1 MQKTVKTCNQRW
13 PVRQYFSVFCVIT
26 QLVESTENQ
35 AVSAHLCPV
44 LSLYL
49 LLRLKGVG
57 QSVNT
62 YEEYNYGIFFLKI
75 DFFF

>member
-1 MQKTVKTCNQRW
+1 M
-13 PVRQYFSVFCVIT
+13 IT

-57 QSVNT
+57 QSTDGLSTPMKNM
-62 YEEYNYGIFFLKI
+62 IMAFFFLI
-75 DFFF
+75 DFFFFLGVSFTDMI